1 VDDNDTEPHLM
12 TEDAPDP
19 RMIRAHAERTEL
31 MRMAAQRIVDNHE
44 HGRRM
49 ADEQTLIWARDF
61 VRFNPR
67 RGEPL
72 GTGEPA

>member
-1 VDDNDTEPHLM
+1 MDICMKDD
-12 TEDAPDP
+12 EDENIMAAV
-19 RMIRAHAERTEL
+19 RAHAERTEL

-67 RGEPL
+67 RFEPL